1 MAAEIEAP
9 YSAKKP
15 PLSCWEPVLELDMK
29 PESAPLFSFSFF
41 LKYAVIP
48 DDLQTHS
55 CVSILFS
62 VENIFYNL
70 QLENFQM
77 QTWLLPIWQ
86 EEVNF
91 Y

>member
-41 LKYAVIP
+41 FFP
-48 DDLQTHS
+48 
-55 CVSILFS
+55 
-62 VENIFYNL
+62 
-70 QLENFQM
+70 
-77 QTWLLPIWQ
+77 
-86 EEVNF
+86 
-91 Y
+91 